1 MTSPTAHENGR
12 IHTEKQL
19 ISGTLDF
26 SAAYMAVQYLKTHI
40 EVPPHTSTG
49 QTIEALTGLIK
60 SNQFAK
66 QKQVLFLYKE
76 AADTLVIMATQ
87 IGFPFSATI
96 IPRLQALLTTARGK
110 RLRAVGQALGK
121 LPVTF
126 KGPAPNAIPQ
136 TEPILISFP
145 NLVANLKK
153 SSANQ
158 PIWQGRS
165 LVIPSDN
172 GKLGV
177 IKFATSTANAVE
189 LIQEALWMKFLNQN
203 RICRDTNF
211 HVPRP
216 VSIQNNPLLKITSP
230 LPRGGP
236 DLPREKIAIAFCT
249 DATYFD
255 YPNEKPSQKGYT
267 PNQIKEIF
275 FRNARLLGRLTSMGI
290 FHTALIPLF
299 HNRVQQGRRNDN
311 GTYLWE
317 HGGRLDQ
324 WLDSCQFPNF
334 AASGLRDFEHL
345 IHSKTSG
352 QLGHYIGE
360 HLLSFVL
367 VIGSFFRNQAPN
379 RRGLELD
386 LSPCDTRDLFNP
398 DLFTDLIA
406 GVTAHYFKG
415 ICGSELP
422 IKYQFPL
429 HQLVKDLIEAMGMDK
444 NMDEM
449 LRIQDQK
456 DMDEQR
462 FKKFLK
468 NRGVKDTSSIPQ
480 GEKDIVLM
488 TGPHLGGFNQP
499 ISIPGLTDFIFRFSS
514 LCVSHCF
521 VLENRLKP

>member
-1 MTSPTAHENGR
+1 MTSPDPNENGR

-19 ISGTLDF
+19 ISGILDF
-26 SAAYMAVQYLKTHI
+26 SAAYMAVQYLRTHI
-40 EVPPHTSTG
+40 GSHPHTNTG
-49 QTIEALTGLIK
+49 QTIEALTGLIE

-66 QKQVLFLYKE
+66 QKQVLFLYRE
-76 AADTLVIMATQ
+76 AADALVMMARQ
-87 IGFPFSATI
+87 IHLPISAAI
-96 IPRLQALLTTARGK
+96 IPRLQALLTTARGR
-110 RLRAVGQALGK
+110 RLRAIGQALGK

-126 KGPAPNAIPQ
+126 KGSVPDTGPLAGQ
-136 TEPILISFP
+136 T
-145 NLVANLKK
+145 LVSLPSLMNKLKMP
-153 SSANQ
+153 SDSQ
-158 PIWQGRS
+158 SVWQGRS
-165 LVIPSDN
+165 LILQSGN

-177 IKFATSTANAVE
+177 IKFATSTANAAD
-189 LIQEALWMKFLNQN
+189 LIQEALWMDFLNLN
-203 RICRDTNF
+203 RICPTTRF
-211 HVPRP
+211 HVPCP
-216 VSIQNNPLLKITSP
+216 VKLHNSFLFKISSV

-236 DLPREKIAIAFCT
+236 EFPQEKIAIAFCT
-249 DATYFD
+249 CATYFD
-255 YPNEKPSQKGYT
+255 YPNEKPTQKGYT
-267 PNQIKEIF
+267 PNQVKEIF

-311 GTYLWE
+311 GAYLWE

-324 WLDSCQFPNF
+324 WLDSCRFPNF

-367 VIGSFFRNQAPN
+367 VIGSFFRNQDPS
-379 RRGLELD
+379 RRGLEKD

-398 DLFTDLIA
+398 DLFSDLLA

-415 ICGSELP
+415 ICGNELP
-422 IKYQFPL
+422 MGYQFPL
-429 HQLVKDLIEAMGMDK
+429 GQLVKDLIEAMGQDK
-444 NMDEM
+444 NMEEM
-449 LRIQDQK
+449 LRIQDQN

-462 FKKFLK
+462 FIQFLE
-468 NRGVKDTSSIPQ
+468 NRGVTDAGAIPQ